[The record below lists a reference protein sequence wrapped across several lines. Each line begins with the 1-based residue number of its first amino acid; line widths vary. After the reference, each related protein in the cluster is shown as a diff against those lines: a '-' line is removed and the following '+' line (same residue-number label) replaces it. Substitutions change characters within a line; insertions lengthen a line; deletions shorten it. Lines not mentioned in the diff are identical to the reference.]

1 MDLARICIVLGVV
14 FLLIGGG
21 LMLLPKGVN
30 PFAWFG
36 RLPGDISYKSD
47 HTVVFAPLMSMLVI
61 SIALSVVGW
70 LVRRFLS

>member
-1 MDLARICIVLGVV
+1 MDLARVCIVLGVA
-14 FLLIGGG
+14 FLLLGGG

-30 PFAWFG
+30 LVGWFG

-61 SIALSVVGW
+61 SIVVSVVGW
-70 LVRRFLS
+70 IVRRFLS